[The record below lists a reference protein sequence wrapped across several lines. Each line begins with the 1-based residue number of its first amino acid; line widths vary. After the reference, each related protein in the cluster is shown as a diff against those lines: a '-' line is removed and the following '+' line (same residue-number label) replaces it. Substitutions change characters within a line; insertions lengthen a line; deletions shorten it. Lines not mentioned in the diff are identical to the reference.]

1 MFGHIIDAFR
11 LNQCDDLLSDIGT
24 MTLGGLSCSQLETGN
39 ALFDALRSTIATAA
53 GTTLSAVSLETDC
66 GSRRSR
72 RAMSLVVTFTL
83 SVSNED
89 VGTAAVNSLAVSVNT
104 GGFTESFEGEAYA
117 RGETA
122 SVEPSGL
129 NTQTVQEAVEGAD
142 AVVLSLM
149 RRIYGF
155 MVN

>member
-1 MFGHIIDAFR
+1 MFGHIIVAFR
-11 LNQCDDLLSDIGT
+11 LNQCDDLLSGIGT
-24 MTLGGLSCSQLETGN
+24 MTLGGLSCSQLEPGN

-53 GTTLSAVSLETDC
+53 GTTLSAVSLQTEC
-66 GSRRSR
+66 GSR

-89 VGTAAVNSLAVSVNT
+89 VGSAAVNSLADSIKT
-104 GGFTESFEGEAYA
+104 GGFTESFESEAYA

-129 NTQTVQEAVEGAD
+129 DAQTVQEAVEGGD
-142 AVVLSLM
+142 AVVLPLM
-149 RRIYGF
+149 CTLQ
-155 MVN
+155 